1 MAQWE
6 EKETNKKPNPPNKN
20 IPNSLAGAEPRSQGW
35 ISVRVSGAGLERDQ
49 QSLEHTGAA
58 SSVEQ
63 EYGRY

>member
-49 QSLEHTGAA
+49 QSL
-58 SSVEQ
+58 
-63 EYGRY
+63 